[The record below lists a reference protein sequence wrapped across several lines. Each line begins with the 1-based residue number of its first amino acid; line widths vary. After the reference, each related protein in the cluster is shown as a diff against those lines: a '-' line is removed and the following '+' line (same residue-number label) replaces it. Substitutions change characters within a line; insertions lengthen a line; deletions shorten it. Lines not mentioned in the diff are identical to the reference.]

1 MRVLRI
7 NVVGRGMGLTPRE
20 RLHRCYFHQDLDR
33 PGVYSRVGFPKDDPT
48 YDGLRALFAAH
59 TEQKFSWRGWRLS
72 TPPAER
78 GVEPYSEDFERH
90 ITVVSTPK
98 GKLQSSRLM
107 SLKGLPGLHETFL
120 VSCREDAEAY
130 LSLPMPEIS
139 FATESFGEADRLGGD
154 RGIVDV
160 VLGMNP
166 AGTVAE
172 ICGSEAFAIMSITDR
187 DVLHALCRRQMDVM
201 LAVAKGL
208 TLRGVGPYFCMAG
221 EEYLVPPL
229 HGERDFFDFNVRYDK
244 PICDVIHEADGRIH
258 IHSHGS
264 IRRVIKGFV
273 AMGADVLHPFE
284 APPLGD
290 ISVRE
295 AKEAV
300 RGRIC
305 LEGNIQIGDMYDL
318 GPDAIRAQTEA
329 LIRDAFDDGRGLI
342 VCPTASPFIRGRGE
356 DCLPQYQAMVDTVLA
371 WNGSPG

>member
-1 MRVLRI
+1 MPRV
-7 NVVGRGMGLTPRE
+7 NVVGHGMALTPRE

-48 YDGLRALFAAH
+48 YDGLKALFVEH
-59 TEQKFSWRGWRLS
+59 TEQKFSWRGWQVS
-72 TPPAER
+72 SPPVSR
-78 GVEPYSEDFERH
+78 RVEPYSEDFERH
-90 ITVVSTPK
+90 ITVLSTPK
-98 GKLQSSRLM
+98 GDLQSSRLV
-107 SLKGLPGLHETFL
+107 SLKGLPGLDETFL

-139 FATESFGEADRLGGD
+139 FATESFGEADRRAGD
-154 RGIVDV
+154 RGIVHV

-166 AGTVAE
+166 AGTAAG
-172 ICGSEAFAIMSITDR
+172 ICGSEAFAILSITDR
-187 DVLHALCRRQMDVM
+187 DVLHALCQRQMDTM
-201 LAVAKGL
+201 LTVAKGL
-208 TLRGVGPYFCMAG
+208 ASRGVGTYFCMAG

-229 HGERDFFDFNVRYDK
+229 HGERDFHDFNVRYDK
-244 PICDVIHEADGRIH
+244 PIVDVVHEAGGRMH

-264 IRRVIKGFV
+264 IRKVIKGFV
-273 AMGADVLHPFE
+273 DLGADVLHPFE

-290 ISVRE
+290 ISARE

-329 LIRDAFDDGRGLI
+329 LIRDTFDDGRGLI

-356 DCLPQYQAMVDTVLA
+356 DCLPQYQAMVDAVLS
-371 WNGSPG
+371 WKQSLG